1 MALAEVLGQERTL
14 APLLNA
20 FKNGRVAH
28 GYLFHG
34 PEGVG
39 KAKAAVE
46 YAKLLLCA
54 DPGDDSCGV
63 CPSCQQIR
71 ARSHTDLHV
80 LEPPEKRR
88 YINVE
93 QVRALIDRVNLHPMQ
108 GDHKA
113 FIIRDADD
121 LRPDAQ
127 NMLLKTLEEPPA
139 DSTLI
144 LVTARP
150 HRLEPTIASRCQK
163 VRFGRLSRD
172 DVRRILAENTDASGA
187 ELDFAAGFS
196 GGSAG
201 EGIRMI
207 EADGMKVRDELLELM
222 SSLKPGVEFETADK
236 LQGLYKAGAGVLEA
250 QRASMRFVLELAT
263 MIYRDAM
270 LLASGAEDAPLYNID
285 RLEDVKKLAAAL
297 GGGRAHSAVER
308 LMRAR
313 SDIDRNVNIRLNL
326 AGALQDISS
335 IQS

>member
-1 MALAEVLGQERTL
+1 MALADVLGQERALT
-14 APLLNA
+14 PLLHA
-20 FKNGRVAH
+20 FKSGRAAH

-39 KAKAAVE
+39 KAKAAWE
-46 YAKLLLCA
+46 FAKLLLCA

-63 CPSCQQIR
+63 CPSCRQIR

-121 LRPDAQ
+121 LRTDAQ
-127 NMLLKTLEEPPA
+127 NMMLKTLEEPPA

-163 VRFGRLSRD
+163 VRFGRLTREQ
-172 DVRRILAENTDASGA
+172 VRRILADNTDASEA
-187 ELDFAAGFS
+187 ELDFAAGYS

-207 EADGMKVRDELLELM
+207 EADGMKVRDELLALM
-222 SSLKPGVEFETADK
+222 LDLKPGLEFEVADK
-236 LQGLYKAGAGVLEA
+236 LQSLYKPGAGVLEA
-250 QRASMRFVLELAT
+250 QRAGMRFVLELAT

-270 LLASGAEDAPLYNID
+270 LLAGGAEDAPLYNVD
-285 RLEDVKKLAAAL
+285 RRDDVKKLAETL
-297 GGGRAHSAVER
+297 GGARAHSAVER

-326 AGALQDISS
+326 AEALLDISS